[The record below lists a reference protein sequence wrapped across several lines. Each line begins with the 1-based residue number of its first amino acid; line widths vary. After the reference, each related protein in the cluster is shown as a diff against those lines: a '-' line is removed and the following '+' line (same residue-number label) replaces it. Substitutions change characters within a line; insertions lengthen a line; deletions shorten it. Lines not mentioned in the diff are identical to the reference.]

1 MRPTNVYLSG
11 IYGGRGNVYWH
22 CETKPGGEG
31 RVKAISYWVKDGE
44 LRRENK
50 IDVESGLGLYEAQTN
65 PCYLEFNRCDEA
77 VKVCKDQ
84 CQGRKQLIIVTRFL

>member
-31 RVKAISYWVKDGE
+31 RIKAISY
-44 LRRENK
+44 
-50 IDVESGLGLYEAQTN
+50 
-65 PCYLEFNRCDEA
+65 
-77 VKVCKDQ
+77 
-84 CQGRKQLIIVTRFL
+84 